1 MLFFSRIEEVK
12 MEDKC
17 FHRLPTGNEKVA
29 MGKAK
34 VFPNP
39 FYYEPSPLVRLAVTL
54 LQQSLP
60 ELKEGKMFGV
70 LIVEYGGKLGYL
82 QAYSGQLEGI
92 SDDSFVPLVFD
103 YLQPNGYFKIHEAEI
118 TALNHEIEVLKQ
130 SDDYEKA
137 IKKIADLKVEAQQV
151 VTEAQQKMAIAKR
164 LRDERRKEKAT
175 VSEDEQREMIRESQ
189 YMKAELHRTKKRYAA
204 LLEVAEAEAEEY
216 NRRIAELKSARKRK
230 SDHLQRWLFSQFIFQ
245 NARGERKDLL
255 SIFRNYYL
263 LHNPQSVLA
272 THFATMGDQITL
284 FPPSGTGECCE
295 PKLLQ
300 YAFTHG
306 MRPIEMAM
314 FWWGEAPK
322 TEIRQ
327 HGQFYPACNGKCKPL
342 LTWMLK
348 GMNVAANALE
358 TEAEQSIEI
367 IYEDRH
373 LAVIAKPSGMLT
385 VPGRSK
391 QQSVEAILRQRW
403 GYEETTPIIVHRLDM
418 ATSGLL
424 VVARN
429 RYAHKQLQAQFKE
442 RTIQKRYVALLSTDL
457 LNRVGLPKE
466 GTISLPLC
474 ADAVDRPRQIVDKNK
489 GKTAITHYKIVGKT
503 PLQDSHYSEAVKVE
517 LRPETG
523 RTHQLRVH
531 CAHSEGLACPILGD
545 TLYGKRADRLY
556 LHAEYLEFTHPTTG
570 KRLRFKKKLT
580 I

>member
-1 MLFFSRIEEVK
+1 MD
-12 MEDKC
+12 DKC
-17 FHRLPTGNEKVA
+17 FHRLPKGNEKVA

-39 FYYEPSPLVRLAVTL
+39 FYYEPSQLARCAVAL

-82 QAYSGQLEGI
+82 QAYSGQLEGV
-92 SDDSFVPLVFD
+92 STEGFVPLVFD

-137 IKKIADLKVEAQQV
+137 IKKIANLKVEAQQV
-151 VTEAQQKMAIAKR
+151 VAEAQQKMVIAKR
-164 LRDERRKEKAT
+164 LRDERRKEKAI

-216 NRRIAELKSARKRK
+216 NSRIAKLKNIRKRK

-263 LHNPQSVLA
+263 LHSPKSVLA
-272 THFATMGDQITL
+272 THYAAMGEHITL

-306 MRPIEMAM
+306 MRPVEMAM
-314 FWWGEAPK
+314 FWWGEPPK

-358 TEAEQSIEI
+358 VEAKQSIDI
-367 IYEDRH
+367 VYEDRD
-373 LAVIAKPSGMLT
+373 LAVIVKPSGMLT
-385 VPGRSK
+385 VSGRSK
-391 QQSVEAILRQRW
+391 KQSVETILRQRW
-403 GYEETTPIIVHRLDM
+403 NDNDTPIIVHRLDM

-466 GTISLPLC
+466 GTISLPMC
-474 ADAVDRPRQIVDKNK
+474 ADVLDRPRQMVDKNK
-489 GKTAITHYKIVGKT
+489 GKTAITHYKLIGKI
-503 PLQDSHYSEAVKVE
+503 PIQDSYYSEAVKVE

-545 TLYGKRADRLY
+545 TLYGKCADRLY
-556 LHAEYLEFTHPTTG
+556 LHAEYLAFTHPTTG
-570 KRLRFKKKLT
+570 KPLIFESKLT
-580 I
+580 T

>member
-1 MLFFSRIEEVK
+1 MD
-12 MEDKC
+12 DKC
-17 FHRLPTGNEKVA
+17 FHRLPKGNEKVA

-39 FYYEPSPLVRLAVTL
+39 FYYEPSQLAHCAVTL

-70 LIVEYGGKLGYL
+70 LIVEYEGKLGYL
-82 QAYSGQLEGI
+82 QAYSGQLEGV
-92 SDDSFVPLVFD
+92 STEGFVPLVFD
-103 YLQPNGYFKIHEAEI
+103 YLQPNGYFKTHEAEI
-118 TALNHEIEVLKQ
+118 TAMNHEITALKQ
-130 SDDYEKA
+130 LGDYEKA
-137 IKKIADLKVEAQQV
+137 MEKLTKLKVEAQQV
-151 VTEAQQKMAIAKR
+151 VAEAQQKMVIAKR
-164 LRDERRKEKAT
+164 LRDERRKEKAI

-216 NRRIAELKSARKRK
+216 NSRIAKLKNIRKRK
-230 SDHLQRWLFSQFIFQ
+230 SDQLQRWLFSQFTFL
-245 NARGERKDLL
+245 NAQGEHSDLL

-263 LHNPQSVLA
+263 LHSPKSVLA
-272 THFATMGDQITL
+272 THYAAMGEQITL

-306 MRPIEMAM
+306 MRPVEMAM
-314 FWWGEAPK
+314 FWWGESPK

-348 GMNVAANALE
+348 GMNVVANALE

-373 LAVIAKPSGMLT
+373 LAVIVKPSGMLT

-391 QQSVEAILRQRW
+391 RQSVETILRQRW
-403 GYEETTPIIVHRLDM
+403 NDNDTPIIVHRLDM

-429 RYAHKQLQAQFKE
+429 RYAHKQLQAQFKAK
-442 RTIQKRYVALLSTDL
+442 TVKKRYIALLDATL
-457 LNRVGLPKE
+457 LNRVGLHKE

-474 ADAVDRPRQIVDKNK
+474 ADVLDRPRQIVDKNK

-517 LRPETG
+517 LCPITG

-556 LHAEYLEFTHPTTG
+556 LHAEYLAFTHPTTG
-570 KRLRFKKKLT
+570 KPLSFESKLT
-580 I
+580 T

>member
-1 MLFFSRIEEVK
+1 

-39 FYYEPSPLVRLAVTL
+39 FYYEPSPLARCAVTL

-60 ELKEGKMFGV
+60 MLKEGKMFGV

-92 SDDSFVPLVFD
+92 SDDGFVPLVFD
-103 YLQPNGYFKIHEAEI
+103 YLQPNGYFKTQEAEI
-118 TALNHEIEVLKQ
+118 TALNSEIEVLKQ

-137 IKKIADLKVEAQQV
+137 IKKIAELKVEAQQV
-151 VTEAQQKMAIAKR
+151 VAEAQHKMVIAKR
-164 LRDERRKEKAT
+164 LRDERRKEKAI
-175 VSEDEQREMIRESQ
+175 VSDNEQREMIRESQ

-204 LLEVAEAEAEEY
+204 LLEVAEAEVEAY
-216 NRRIAELKSARKRK
+216 NSRIAKLKNIRKLKS
-230 SDHLQRWLFSQFIFQ
+230 DQLQRWLFSQFTFLNTQ
-245 NARGERKDLL
+245 GERSDLL

-263 LHNPQSVLA
+263 LHSPKSVLA
-272 THFATMGDQITL
+272 THYAAMGEQITL

-306 MRPIEMAM
+306 MRPVEMAM
-314 FWWGEAPK
+314 FWWGKAPK

-327 HGQFYPACNGKCKPL
+327 HKQFYPACNGKCKPL

-358 TEAEQSIEI
+358 AESKQSIDI
-367 IYEDRH
+367 VYEDRD
-373 LAVIAKPSGMLT
+373 LAVIVKPSGMLT

-391 QQSVEAILRQRW
+391 KQSVETILRQRW
-403 GYEETTPIIVHRLDM
+403 NDNDTPIIVHRLDM

-474 ADAVDRPRQIVDKNK
+474 TDAVDRPRQIVDKNK

-503 PLQDSHYSEAVKVE
+503 PLHDSYYSEAVKVE
-517 LRPETG
+517 LRPVTG

-531 CAHSEGLACPILGD
+531 CAHSEGLACSILGD

-556 LHAEYLEFTHPTTG
+556 LHAEYLAFTHPTTG
-570 KRLRFKKKLT
+570 KPLSFESKLT
-580 I
+580 T

>member
-1 MLFFSRIEEVK
+1 MD
-12 MEDKC
+12 DKC
-17 FHRLPTGNEKVA
+17 FHRLPKGNEKEA

-39 FYYEPSPLVRLAVTL
+39 FYYEPSSLARYAVTL

-82 QAYSGQLEGI
+82 QAYSGQLEGV
-92 SDDSFVPLVFD
+92 STEGFVPLVFD
-103 YLQPNGYFKIHEAEI
+103 YLQPNGYFKTQEAEI
-118 TALNHEIEVLKQ
+118 TALNSEIEVLKQ
-130 SDDYEKA
+130 SDDYGKA
-137 IKKIADLKVEAQQV
+137 MEKIANLKVEAQQV
-151 VTEAQQKMAIAKR
+151 VAEAQQKMVIAKR

-204 LLEVAEAEAEEY
+204 LLEVAEAEVEAY
-216 NRRIAELKSARKRK
+216 NSRIAKLKNIRKLKS
-230 SDHLQRWLFSQFIFQ
+230 DQLQRWLFSQFTFL
-245 NARGERKDLL
+245 NAQGERSDLL
-255 SIFRNYYL
+255 SIFRNYYIL
-263 LHNPQSVLA
+263 NRPQSVFA
-272 THFATMGDQITL
+272 THFATVGEQITL

-300 YAFTHG
+300 YAFVHG
-306 MRPIEMAM
+306 MRPVEMAM
-314 FWWGEAPK
+314 FWWGEPPK

-367 IYEDRH
+367 IYEDH
-373 LAVIAKPSGMLT
+373 DLAVILKPSGMLT

-391 QQSVEAILRQRW
+391 RQSVETILRQRW
-403 GYEETTPIIVHRLDM
+403 NENDIPIIMHRLDM

-442 RTIQKRYVALLSTDL
+442 QTIQKRYVALLSTDL

-474 ADAVDRPRQIVDKNK
+474 ADVLDRPRQMVDRNK
-489 GKTAITHYKIVGKT
+489 GKTAITHYKIIGKI
-503 PLQDSHYSEAVKVE
+503 PLHDSYYSEAIKVE
-517 LRPETG
+517 LRPVTG

-570 KRLRFKKKLT
+570 KPLSFKSKLT
-580 I
+580 T

>member
-1 MLFFSRIEEVK
+1 MD
-12 MEDKC
+12 DKC

-39 FYYEPSPLVRLAVTL
+39 FYYEPSPLARLAVAL

-82 QAYSGQLEGI
+82 QAYSGQLECI

-103 YLQPNGYFKIHEAEI
+103 YLQPNGYFKIQEAEI

-137 IKKIADLKVEAQQV
+137 IKKIANLKVEAQQV
-151 VTEAQQKMAIAKR
+151 VAEAQQKMVIAKR
-164 LRDERRKEKAT
+164 LRDERRKEKAI

-204 LLEVAEAEAEEY
+204 LLEVAEAEAEAY
-216 NRRIAELKSARKRK
+216 NRKIAELKSTRKRK
-230 SDHLQRWLFSQFIFQ
+230 SDQLQRWLFSQFIFQ

-263 LHNPQSVLA
+263 LHSPKSVLA
-272 THFATMGDQITL
+272 THFAAMGEQITL

-300 YAFTHG
+300 YAFTHA

-314 FWWGEAPK
+314 FWWGEPPK

-327 HGQFYPACNGKCKPL
+327 HGQFNPACNGKCKPL

-358 TEAEQSIEI
+358 VEAKQSIDI
-367 IYEDRH
+367 VYEDRD
-373 LAVIAKPSGMLT
+373 LAVIVKPSGMLT

-391 QQSVEAILRQRW
+391 KQSVETILRQRW
-403 GYEETTPIIVHRLDM
+403 NDNDTPIIVHRLDM

-429 RYAHKQLQAQFKE
+429 KEAHKHLQAQFKAKMV
-442 RTIQKRYVALLSTDL
+442 RKRYIALLDATV
-457 LNRVGLPKE
+457 LNRVGLPSE

-474 ADAVDRPRQIVDKNK
+474 ADELDRPRQMVDRNK

-503 PLQDSHYSEAVKVE
+503 PLHDSYYSEAVKVE

-556 LHAEYLEFTHPTTG
+556 LHAEYLAFTHPTTG
-570 KRLRFKKKLT
+570 KPLSFESKLT
-580 I
+580 T

>member
-1 MLFFSRIEEVK
+1 MD
-12 MEDKC
+12 DKC
-17 FHRLPTGNEKVA
+17 FHRLPKGNEKVA

-39 FYYEPSPLVRLAVTL
+39 FYYEPSPLARLAVTL

-70 LIVEYGGKLGYL
+70 LIVEYEGKLGYL
-82 QAYSGQLEGI
+82 QAYSGQLEGV
-92 SDDSFVPLVFD
+92 STEGFVPLVFD
-103 YLQPNGYFKIHEAEI
+103 YLQPNGYFKTHEAEI
-118 TALNHEIEVLKQ
+118 TAMNHEITALKQ
-130 SDDYEKA
+130 LGDYEKA
-137 IKKIADLKVEAQQV
+137 MEKLTKLKAEAQQV
-151 VTEAQQKMAIAKR
+151 VAEAQQAMVVAKH
-164 LRDERRKEKAT
+164 LRNERRKEKAI
-175 VSEDEQREMIRESQ
+175 VSDNEQREMIRESQ

-204 LLEVAEAEAEEY
+204 LLQAAEAEAEEY

-272 THFATMGDQITL
+272 THFATMGEQITL

-306 MRPIEMAM
+306 MRPVEMAM
-314 FWWGEAPK
+314 FWWGEPPK

-348 GMNVAANALE
+348 GMNVAANVL
-358 TEAEQSIEI
+358 EAESKQCIDI
-367 IYEDRH
+367 VYEDRD
-373 LAVIAKPSGMLT
+373 LAVIVKPSGMLT

-391 QQSVEAILRQRW
+391 RLSVETILRQRW
-403 GYEETTPIIVHRLDM
+403 NENDTPIIVHRLDM

-466 GTISLPLC
+466 GTISLPMC
-474 ADAVDRPRQIVDKNK
+474 ADVLDRPRQIVDKNK

-517 LRPETG
+517 LCPITG

>member
-1 MLFFSRIEEVK
+1 MD
-12 MEDKC
+12 DKC
-17 FHRLPTGNEKVA
+17 FHRLPKGNEKVA

-39 FYYEPSPLVRLAVTL
+39 FYYEPSPLARLAVAL

-82 QAYSGQLEGI
+82 QAYSGQLECI

-103 YLQPNGYFKIHEAEI
+103 YLQPNGYFKTHEAEI

-151 VTEAQQKMAIAKR
+151 VAEAQQKMVIAKR
-164 LRDERRKEKAT
+164 LRDERRKEKAI
-175 VSEDEQREMIRESQ
+175 VPEDEQREMIRESQ

-204 LLEVAEAEAEEY
+204 LLEAAEAEVEAY
-216 NRRIAELKSARKRK
+216 NRKIAELKSTRKRK
-230 SDHLQRWLFSQFIFQ
+230 SDHLQRWLFSQFTFL
-245 NARGERKDLL
+245 NAHGERSDLL

-263 LHNPQSVLA
+263 LHSPKSVLA
-272 THFATMGDQITL
+272 THYAAMGEQITL

-300 YAFTHG
+300 YAFVHG
-306 MRPIEMAM
+306 MRPVEMAM
-314 FWWGEAPK
+314 FWWGEPPK

-358 TEAEQSIEI
+358 AESKQSIDI
-367 IYEDRH
+367 VYEDRD
-373 LAVIAKPSGMLT
+373 LAVIVKPSGMLT

-391 QQSVEAILRQRW
+391 KQSVETILRQRW
-403 GYEETTPIIVHRLDM
+403 NDNDTPIIVHRLDM

-474 ADAVDRPRQIVDKNK
+474 TDEVDRPRQLVDKNK

-503 PLQDSHYSEAVKVE
+503 PLHDSYYSEAVKVE
-517 LRPETG
+517 LRPVTG

-531 CAHSEGLACPILGD
+531 CAHSEGLACSILGD

-556 LHAEYLEFTHPTTG
+556 LHAEYLAFTHPTTG
-570 KRLRFKKKLT
+570 KPLSFESKLT
-580 I
+580 T

>member
-1 MLFFSRIEEVK
+1 MD
-12 MEDKC
+12 DKC

-39 FYYEPSPLVRLAVTL
+39 FYYEPSPLARLAVAL

-82 QAYSGQLEGI
+82 QAYSGQLEGV
-92 SDDSFVPLVFD
+92 STEGFVPLVFD
-103 YLQPNGYFKIHEAEI
+103 YLQPNGYFKTHEAEI
-118 TALNHEIEVLKQ
+118 TAMNHEITALKQ
-130 SDDYEKA
+130 LGDYEKA
-137 IKKIADLKVEAQQV
+137 MEKLTKLKAEAQQV
-151 VTEAQQKMAIAKR
+151 VAEAQQKMVIAKR
-164 LRDERRKEKAT
+164 LRDERRKEKAI

-204 LLEVAEAEAEEY
+204 LLEAAEAEVEAY
-216 NRRIAELKSARKRK
+216 NRKIAELKSTRKRK
-230 SDHLQRWLFSQFIFQ
+230 SDQLQRWLFSQFIFQ

-263 LHNPQSVLA
+263 LHSPQSVLA
-272 THFATMGDQITL
+272 THFATMGEQITL

-306 MRPIEMAM
+306 MRPVEMAM
-314 FWWGEAPK
+314 FWWGEPPK

-327 HGQFYPACNGKCKPL
+327 HGQFNPACNGKCKPL

-358 TEAEQSIEI
+358 VEAKQSIDI
-367 IYEDRH
+367 VYEDRD
-373 LAVIAKPSGMLT
+373 LAVIVKPSGMLT

-391 QQSVEAILRQRW
+391 KQSVETILRQRW
-403 GYEETTPIIVHRLDM
+403 NDNDTPIIVHRLDM

-429 RYAHKQLQAQFKE
+429 KEAHKHLQAQFKAKMV
-442 RTIQKRYVALLSTDL
+442 RKRYIALLDATV
-457 LNRVGLPKE
+457 LNRVGLPSE

-474 ADAVDRPRQIVDKNK
+474 ADELDRPRQMVDRNK

-503 PLQDSHYSEAVKVE
+503 PLHDSYYSEAVKVE

-556 LHAEYLEFTHPTTG
+556 LHAEYLAFTHPTTG
-570 KRLRFKKKLT
+570 KPLSFESKLT
-580 I
+580 T

>member
-1 MLFFSRIEEVK
+1 MD
-12 MEDKC
+12 DKC
-17 FHRLPTGNEKVA
+17 FHRLPTGNEKEA

-34 VFPNP
+34 VFPNA
-39 FYYEPSPLVRLAVTL
+39 FYYEPSPLARCAVTL

-60 ELKEGKMFGV
+60 MLKEGKMFGV

-151 VTEAQQKMAIAKR
+151 VAEAQQKMVIAKR
-164 LRDERRKEKAT
+164 LRDERRKEKAI

-204 LLEVAEAEAEEY
+204 LLEVAEAEAEAY
-216 NRRIAELKSARKRK
+216 NRKIAELKSTRKRK
-230 SDHLQRWLFSQFIFQ
+230 SDQLQRWLFSQFIFQ

-263 LHNPQSVLA
+263 LHSPKSVLA
-272 THFATMGDQITL
+272 THFAAMGEQITL

-300 YAFTHG
+300 YAFTHA

-314 FWWGEAPK
+314 FWWGEPPK

-327 HGQFYPACNGKCKPL
+327 HGQFNPACNGKCKPL

-358 TEAEQSIEI
+358 VEAKQSIDI
-367 IYEDRH
+367 VYEDRD
-373 LAVIAKPSGMLT
+373 LAVIVKPSGMLT

-391 QQSVEAILRQRW
+391 KQSVETILRQRW
-403 GYEETTPIIVHRLDM
+403 NDNDTPIIVHRLDM

-429 RYAHKQLQAQFKE
+429 KEAHKHLQAQFKAKMV
-442 RTIQKRYVALLSTDL
+442 RKRYIALLDATV
-457 LNRVGLPKE
+457 LNRVGLPSE

-474 ADAVDRPRQIVDKNK
+474 ADELDRPRQMVDRNK

-503 PLQDSHYSEAVKVE
+503 PLHDSYYSEAVKVE

-556 LHAEYLEFTHPTTG
+556 LHAEYLAFTHPTTG
-570 KRLRFKKKLT
+570 KPLSFESKLT
-580 I
+580 T

>member
-1 MLFFSRIEEVK
+1 MD
-12 MEDKC
+12 DKC
-17 FHRLPTGNEKVA
+17 FHRLPKGNEKVA

-39 FYYEPSPLVRLAVTL
+39 FYYEPSPLARCAVTL

-60 ELKEGKMFGV
+60 MLKEGKMFGV

-82 QAYSGQLEGI
+82 QAYSGQLECI

-137 IKKIADLKVEAQQV
+137 MEKLTKLKAEAQQV
-151 VTEAQQKMAIAKR
+151 VADAQQAMVVAKH
-164 LRDERRKEKAT
+164 LRDERRKEKAI
-175 VSEDEQREMIRESQ
+175 VSDNEQREMIRESQ

-204 LLEVAEAEAEEY
+204 LLEVAETEAEAY
-216 NRRIAELKSARKRK
+216 NRKIAELKSTRKRK

-263 LHNPQSVLA
+263 LHSPKSVLA
-272 THFATMGDQITL
+272 THYATMGEHITL

-306 MRPIEMAM
+306 MRPVEMAM
-314 FWWGEAPK
+314 FWWGESPK

-373 LAVIAKPSGMLT
+373 LAVIVKPSGMLT

-391 QQSVEAILRQRW
+391 RQSVETILRQRW
-403 GYEETTPIIVHRLDM
+403 NENDTPIIVHRLDM

-466 GTISLPLC
+466 GTISLPMC
-474 ADAVDRPRQIVDKNK
+474 ANVLDRPRQMVDKNK
-489 GKTAITHYKIVGKT
+489 GKTAITHYKIIGKI
-503 PLQDSHYSEAVKVE
+503 PLHDSYYSEAVKVE

-556 LHAEYLEFTHPTTG
+556 LHAEYLAFTHPTTG
-570 KRLRFKKKLT
+570 KPLSFESKLT
-580 I
+580 T

>member
-1 MLFFSRIEEVK
+1 MD
-12 MEDKC
+12 DKC
-17 FHRLPTGNEKVA
+17 FHRLPKGNEKEA

-39 FYYEPSPLVRLAVTL
+39 FYYEPSSLARYAVTL

-82 QAYSGQLEGI
+82 QAYSGQLEGV
-92 SDDSFVPLVFD
+92 STEGFVPLVFD
-103 YLQPNGYFKIHEAEI
+103 YLQPNGYFKTHEAEI
-118 TALNHEIEVLKQ
+118 TAMNHEIATLKQ
-130 SDDYEKA
+130 SDDYGKA
-137 IKKIADLKVEAQQV
+137 MEKIANLKVEAQQV
-151 VTEAQQKMAIAKR
+151 VAEAQQKMVIAKR

-204 LLEVAEAEAEEY
+204 LLEVAEAEVEAY
-216 NRRIAELKSARKRK
+216 NSRIAKLKNIRKLKS
-230 SDHLQRWLFSQFIFQ
+230 DQLQRWLFSQFTFL
-245 NARGERKDLL
+245 NAQGERSDLL
-255 SIFRNYYL
+255 SIFRNYYIL
-263 LHNPQSVLA
+263 NRPQSVFA
-272 THFATMGDQITL
+272 THFATVGEQITL

-300 YAFTHG
+300 YAFVHG
-306 MRPIEMAM
+306 MRPVEMAM
-314 FWWGEAPK
+314 FWWGEPPK

-367 IYEDRH
+367 IYEDH
-373 LAVIAKPSGMLT
+373 DLAVILKPSGMLT

-391 QQSVEAILRQRW
+391 RQSVETILRQRW
-403 GYEETTPIIVHRLDM
+403 NENDIPIIMHRLDM

-442 RTIQKRYVALLSTDL
+442 QTIQKRYVALLSTDL

-474 ADAVDRPRQIVDKNK
+474 ADVLDRPRQMVDRNK
-489 GKTAITHYKIVGKT
+489 GKTAITHYKIIGKI
-503 PLQDSHYSEAVKVE
+503 PLHDSYYSEAIKVE
-517 LRPETG
+517 LRPVTG

-570 KRLRFKKKLT
+570 KPLSFESKLT
-580 I
+580 T

>member
-1 MLFFSRIEEVK
+1 MD
-12 MEDKC
+12 DKC

-39 FYYEPSPLVRLAVTL
+39 FYYEPSQLARCAVTL

-70 LIVEYGGKLGYL
+70 LIVEYEGKLGYL
-82 QAYSGQLEGI
+82 QAYSGQLEGV
-92 SDDSFVPLVFD
+92 STEGFVPLVFD
-103 YLQPNGYFKIHEAEI
+103 YLQPNGYFKTHEAEI
-118 TALNHEIEVLKQ
+118 TAMNHEITALKQ
-130 SDDYEKA
+130 LGDYEKA
-137 IKKIADLKVEAQQV
+137 MEKLTKLKAEAQQV
-151 VTEAQQKMAIAKR
+151 VAEAQQAMVVAKH
-164 LRDERRKEKAT
+164 LRDERRKEKAI
-175 VSEDEQREMIRESQ
+175 VSDNEQREMIRESQ

-204 LLEVAEAEAEEY
+204 LLQAAEAEAEEY

-272 THFATMGDQITL
+272 THFATMGEQITL

-358 TEAEQSIEI
+358 TEAEQSVEI
-367 IYEDRH
+367 IYEDH
-373 LAVIAKPSGMLT
+373 DLAVILKPSGMLT

-391 QQSVEAILRQRW
+391 RQSV
-403 GYEETTPIIVHRLDM
+403 
-418 ATSGLL
+418 
-424 VVARN
+424 
-429 RYAHKQLQAQFKE
+429 
-442 RTIQKRYVALLSTDL
+442 
-457 LNRVGLPKE
+457 E

-474 ADAVDRPRQIVDKNK
+474 ADVLDRPRQMVDRNK
-489 GKTAITHYKIVGKT
+489 GKTAITHYKIIGKI
-503 PLQDSHYSEAVKVE
+503 PLHDSYYSEAVKVE

>member
-1 MLFFSRIEEVK
+1 MLFFGRIEEVK

-17 FHRLPTGNEKVA
+17 FHRLPTSNEKEA

-39 FYYEPSPLVRLAVTL
+39 FYYEPSPLVRCAVTL

-60 ELKEGKMFGV
+60 MLKEGKMFGV

-103 YLQPNGYFKIHEAEI
+103 YLQPNGYFKIQEAEI

-137 IKKIADLKVEAQQV
+137 IKKIANLKVEAQQV
-151 VTEAQQKMAIAKR
+151 VAEAQQKMVIAKR
-164 LRDERRKEKAT
+164 LRDERRKEKAI

-204 LLEVAEAEAEEY
+204 LLQAAEAEVEAY
-216 NRRIAELKSARKRK
+216 NRKIAELKSTRKRK
-230 SDHLQRWLFSQFIFQ
+230 SDQLQRWLFSQFTFL
-245 NARGERKDLL
+245 NAQGERSDLL

-263 LHNPQSVLA
+263 LHSPKSVLA
-272 THFATMGDQITL
+272 THYAAMGEQITL

-300 YAFTHG
+300 YAFVHG
-306 MRPIEMAM
+306 MRPVEMAM
-314 FWWGEAPK
+314 FWWGEPPK

-358 TEAEQSIEI
+358 VEAKQSIDI
-367 IYEDRH
+367 VYEDRD
-373 LAVIAKPSGMLT
+373 LAVIVKPSGMLT

-391 QQSVEAILRQRW
+391 KQSVETILRQRW
-403 GYEETTPIIVHRLDM
+403 NDNDTPIIVHRLDM

-429 RYAHKQLQAQFKE
+429 KEAHKHLQAQFKAKMV
-442 RTIQKRYVALLSTDL
+442 RKRYIALLDATL
-457 LNRVGLPKE
+457 LNRVGLPSE

-489 GKTAITHYKIVGKT
+489 GKTAITH
-503 PLQDSHYSEAVKVE
+503 
-517 LRPETG
+517 
-523 RTHQLRVH
+523 
-531 CAHSEGLACPILGD
+531 
-545 TLYGKRADRLY
+545 
-556 LHAEYLEFTHPTTG
+556 
-570 KRLRFKKKLT
+570 
-580 I
+580 

>member
-1 MLFFSRIEEVK
+1 MD
-12 MEDKC
+12 DKC

-39 FYYEPSPLVRLAVTL
+39 FYYEPSPLARHAVAL

-70 LIVEYGGKLGYL
+70 LIVEYEGKLGYL
-82 QAYSGQLEGI
+82 QAYSGQLECI
-92 SDDSFVPLVFD
+92 SDDGFVPLVFD
-103 YLQPNGYFKIHEAEI
+103 YLQPNGYFKTQEAEI

-151 VTEAQQKMAIAKR
+151 VAEAQQKMVIAKR
-164 LRDERRKEKAT
+164 LRDERRKEKAI

-189 YMKAELHRTKKRYAA
+189 YMKAELHRIKKRYAA
-204 LLEVAEAEAEEY
+204 LLEAAEAEVEAY
-216 NRRIAELKSARKRK
+216 NRKIAELKSTRKRK
-230 SDHLQRWLFSQFIFQ
+230 SDQLQRWLFSQFIFQ

-263 LHNPQSVLA
+263 LHSPQSVLA
-272 THFATMGDQITL
+272 THFATMGEQITL

-314 FWWGEAPK
+314 FWWGKAPK

-327 HGQFYPACNGKCKPL
+327 HKQFYSACNAKCKPL

-358 TEAEQSIEI
+358 VEAKQSIDI
-367 IYEDRH
+367 VYEDRD
-373 LAVIAKPSGMLT
+373 LAVIVKPSGMLT

-391 QQSVEAILRQRW
+391 RQSVETILRQRW
-403 GYEETTPIIVHRLDM
+403 NENDTPIIVHRLDM

-474 ADAVDRPRQIVDKNK
+474 ADVLDRPRQMVDKNK
-489 GKTAITHYKIVGKT
+489 GKTAITHYKIIGKI
-503 PLQDSHYSEAVKVE
+503 PLHDSYYSEAVKVE

-556 LHAEYLEFTHPTTG
+556 LHAEYLAFTHPTTG
-570 KRLRFKKKLT
+570 KPLSFESKLT

>member
-1 MLFFSRIEEVK
+1 MD
-12 MEDKC
+12 DKC

-29 MGKAK
+29 IGKAK

-39 FYYEPSPLVRLAVTL
+39 FYYEPSPLARCAVTL

-60 ELKEGKMFGV
+60 MLKEGKMFGV

-82 QAYSGQLEGI
+82 QAYSGQLECI
-92 SDDSFVPLVFD
+92 SDDGFVPLVFD
-103 YLQPNGYFKIHEAEI
+103 YLQPNGYFKTHEAEI

-137 IKKIADLKVEAQQV
+137 IKKIADLKAEAQQV
-151 VTEAQQKMAIAKR
+151 VAEAQQKMVVAKR
-164 LRDERRKEKAT
+164 LRDKRRKEKAI
-175 VSEDEQREMIRESQ
+175 VSDNEQREMIHESQ

-204 LLEVAEAEAEEY
+204 LLEAAEAEVEAY
-216 NRRIAELKSARKRK
+216 NRKIAELKSTRKRK
-230 SDHLQRWLFSQFIFQ
+230 SDQLQRWLFSQFIFQ

-263 LHNPQSVLA
+263 LHSPQSVLA
-272 THFATMGDQITL
+272 THFATMGEQITL

-306 MRPIEMAM
+306 MRPVEMAI
-314 FWWGEAPK
+314 FWWGEPPK

-358 TEAEQSIEI
+358 VEAKQSIGI
-367 IYEDRH
+367 VYEDRD
-373 LAVIAKPSGMLT
+373 LAVIVKPSGMLT

-391 QQSVEAILRQRW
+391 QQSVETIFRQRW
-403 GYEETTPIIVHRLDM
+403 NDNDTPIIVHRLDM

-429 RYAHKQLQAQFKE
+429 KEAHKHLQAQFKAKMV
-442 RTIQKRYVALLSTDL
+442 RKRYVALLDATL
-457 LNRVGLPKE
+457 LNRVGLPSE

-474 ADAVDRPRQIVDKNK
+474 ADELDRPRQMVDRNK

-503 PLQDSHYSEAVKVE
+503 PLHDSYYSEAVKVE

-556 LHAEYLEFTHPTTG
+556 LHAEYLAFTHPTTG
-570 KRLRFKKKLT
+570 KPLSFESKLT
-580 I
+580 T

>member
-1 MLFFSRIEEVK
+1 MD
-12 MEDKC
+12 DKC

-39 FYYEPSPLVRLAVTL
+39 FYYEPSPLARLAVTL

-60 ELKEGKMFGV
+60 MLKEGKMFGV

-82 QAYSGQLEGI
+82 QAYSGQLEGV
-92 SDDSFVPLVFD
+92 STDGFVPLVFD
-103 YLQPNGYFKIHEAEI
+103 YLQPNGYFKTHEAEI
-118 TALNHEIEVLKQ
+118 TAMNHEIVALKQ
-130 SDDYEKA
+130 SDYYGKA
-137 IKKIADLKVEAQQV
+137 IERLTKLKAEAQQV
-151 VTEAQQKMAIAKR
+151 VAEAQQAMVVAKH
-164 LRDERRKEKAT
+164 LRDERRREKAI
-175 VSEDEQREMIRESQ
+175 VSDNEQREMIRESQ

-204 LLEVAEAEAEEY
+204 LLEAAEAEVEAY
-216 NRRIAELKSARKRK
+216 NRKIAELKSTRKRK
-230 SDHLQRWLFSQFIFQ
+230 SDHLQRWLFSQFTFL
-245 NARGERKDLL
+245 NAQGERSDLL

-263 LHNPQSVLA
+263 LHSPKSVLA
-272 THFATMGDQITL
+272 THYATVGEQITL

-306 MRPIEMAM
+306 MRPVEMAM
-314 FWWGEAPK
+314 FWWGEPPK

-348 GMNVAANALE
+348 
-358 TEAEQSIEI
+358 SIDI
-367 IYEDRH
+367 VYEDRD
-373 LAVIAKPSGMLT
+373 LAVIVKPSGMLT

-391 QQSVEAILRQRW
+391 QQSVETILRQRW
-403 GYEETTPIIVHRLDM
+403 NDNDTPIIVHRLDM

-429 RYAHKQLQAQFKE
+429 KEAHKHLQAQFKAKMV
-442 RTIQKRYVALLSTDL
+442 RKRYIALLDATL
-457 LNRVGLPKE
+457 LNRVGLPSE

-474 ADAVDRPRQIVDKNK
+474 ADELDRPRQMVDRNK
-489 GKTAITHYKIVGKT
+489 GKTAITHYKIIGKT

-517 LRPETG
+517 LCPITG

-556 LHAEYLEFTHPTTG
+556 LHAEYLAFTHPTTG
-570 KRLRFKKKLT
+570 KPLSFESKLT
-580 I
+580 T

>member
-1 MLFFSRIEEVK
+1 MD
-12 MEDKC
+12 DKC
-17 FHRLPTGNEKVA
+17 FHRLPKGNEKEA

-39 FYYEPSPLVRLAVTL
+39 FYYEPSSLARYAVTL

-82 QAYSGQLEGI
+82 QAYSGQLEGV
-92 SDDSFVPLVFD
+92 STEGFVPLVFD
-103 YLQPNGYFKIHEAEI
+103 YLQPNGYFKTHEAEI
-118 TALNHEIEVLKQ
+118 TAMNHEIATLKQ
-130 SDDYEKA
+130 SDDYGKA
-137 IKKIADLKVEAQQV
+137 MEKIANLKVEAQQV
-151 VTEAQQKMAIAKR
+151 VAEAQQKIVIAKR

-204 LLEVAEAEAEEY
+204 LLEVAEAEVEAY
-216 NRRIAELKSARKRK
+216 NSRIAKLKNIRKLKS
-230 SDHLQRWLFSQFIFQ
+230 DQLQRWLFSQFTFL
-245 NARGERKDLL
+245 NAQGERSDLL
-255 SIFRNYYL
+255 SIFRNYYIL
-263 LHNPQSVLA
+263 NRPQSVFA
-272 THFATMGDQITL
+272 THFATVGEQITL

-300 YAFTHG
+300 YAFVHG
-306 MRPIEMAM
+306 MRPVEMAM
-314 FWWGEAPK
+314 FWWGEPPK

-367 IYEDRH
+367 IYEDH
-373 LAVIAKPSGMLT
+373 DLAVILKPSGMLT

-391 QQSVEAILRQRW
+391 RQSVETILRQRW
-403 GYEETTPIIVHRLDM
+403 NENDIPIIMHRLDM

-442 RTIQKRYVALLSTDL
+442 QTIQKRYVALLSTDL

-474 ADAVDRPRQIVDKNK
+474 ADVLDRPRQMVDRNK
-489 GKTAITHYKIVGKT
+489 GKTAITHYKIIGKI
-503 PLQDSHYSEAVKVE
+503 PLHDSYYSEAIKVE
-517 LRPETG
+517 LRPVTG

-570 KRLRFKKKLT
+570 KPLSFKSKLT
-580 I
+580 T

>member
-1 MLFFSRIEEVK
+1 MD
-12 MEDKC
+12 DKC

-39 FYYEPSPLVRLAVTL
+39 FYYEPSPLARLAVAL

-82 QAYSGQLEGI
+82 QAYSGQLECI

-103 YLQPNGYFKIHEAEI
+103 YLQPNGYFKTHEAEI

-151 VTEAQQKMAIAKR
+151 VAEAQHKMVIAKR
-164 LRDERRKEKAT
+164 LRDERRKEKAI

-189 YMKAELHRTKKRYAA
+189 YMKAELHRIKKRYAA

-216 NRRIAELKSARKRK
+216 NSRIAKLKNIRKLKS
-230 SDHLQRWLFSQFIFQ
+230 DQLQRWLFSQFTFL
-245 NARGERKDLL
+245 NAQGERSDLL

-263 LHNPQSVLA
+263 LHSPKSVLA
-272 THFATMGDQITL
+272 THYAAMGEQITL

-300 YAFTHG
+300 YAFTHA

-314 FWWGEAPK
+314 FWWGEPPK

-358 TEAEQSIEI
+358 VEAKQSIDI
-367 IYEDRH
+367 VYEDRD
-373 LAVIAKPSGMLT
+373 LAVIVKPSGMLT

-391 QQSVEAILRQRW
+391 KQSVETILRQRW
-403 GYEETTPIIVHRLDM
+403 NDNDTPIIVHRLDM

-474 ADAVDRPRQIVDKNK
+474 TDAVDRPRQIVDKNK

-503 PLQDSHYSEAVKVE
+503 PLHDSYYSEAIKVE

-531 CAHSEGLACPILGD
+531 CAHSEGLACSILGD

-556 LHAEYLEFTHPTTG
+556 LHAEYLAFTHPTTG
-570 KRLRFKKKLT
+570 KPLSFESKLT
-580 I
+580 T

>member
-1 MLFFSRIEEVK
+1 MD
-12 MEDKC
+12 DKC

-39 FYYEPSPLVRLAVTL
+39 FYYEPSPLARLAVTL

-70 LIVEYGGKLGYL
+70 LIVEYEGKIGYL
-82 QAYSGQLEGI
+82 QAYSGQLEGV
-92 SDDSFVPLVFD
+92 STDGFVPLVFD

-118 TALNHEIEVLKQ
+118 TAMNHEIVALKQ
-130 SDDYEKA
+130 SDDYGKAMEKLT
-137 IKKIADLKVEAQQV
+137 KLKAEAQQV
-151 VTEAQQKMAIAKR
+151 VAEAQQAMVVAKH
-164 LRDERRKEKAT
+164 LRDERRKEKAI
-175 VSEDEQREMIRESQ
+175 VSDNEQREMIRESQ

-204 LLEVAEAEAEEY
+204 LLQAAEAEAEEY

-263 LHNPQSVLA
+263 LHSPQSVLA
-272 THFATMGDQITL
+272 THFATMGEQITL

-314 FWWGEAPK
+314 FWWGKAPK

-327 HGQFYPACNGKCKPL
+327 HKQFYSACNGKCKPL

-367 IYEDRH
+367 IYEDH
-373 LAVIAKPSGMLT
+373 DLAVILKPSGMLT

-391 QQSVEAILRQRW
+391 RQSVETILRQRW
-403 GYEETTPIIVHRLDM
+403 NENDTPIIVHRLDM

-474 ADAVDRPRQIVDKNK
+474 ADVLDRPRQMVDKNK
-489 GKTAITHYKIVGKT
+489 GKTAITHYKIIGKI
-503 PLQDSHYSEAVKVE
+503 PLHDSYYSEAVKVE

-570 KRLRFKKKLT
+570 KCLRFKKKLT

>member
-1 MLFFSRIEEVK
+1 MD
-12 MEDKC
+12 DKC

-39 FYYEPSPLVRLAVTL
+39 FYYEPSPLARLAVAL

-103 YLQPNGYFKIHEAEI
+103 YLQPNGYFKIQEAEI

-137 IKKIADLKVEAQQV
+137 IKKIANLKVEAQQV
-151 VTEAQQKMAIAKR
+151 VAEAQQKMVIAKR
-164 LRDERRKEKAT
+164 LRDERRKEKAI

-204 LLEVAEAEAEEY
+204 LLQAAEAEVEAY
-216 NRRIAELKSARKRK
+216 NRKIAELKSTRKRK
-230 SDHLQRWLFSQFIFQ
+230 SDQLQRWLFSQFTFL
-245 NARGERKDLL
+245 NAQGERSDLL

-263 LHNPQSVLA
+263 LHSPKSVLA
-272 THFATMGDQITL
+272 THYAAMGEQITL

-300 YAFTHG
+300 YAFVHG
-306 MRPIEMAM
+306 MRPVEMAM
-314 FWWGEAPK
+314 FWWGEPPK

-358 TEAEQSIEI
+358 VEAKQSIDI
-367 IYEDRH
+367 VYEDRD
-373 LAVIAKPSGMLT
+373 LAVIVKPSGMLT

-391 QQSVEAILRQRW
+391 KQSVETILRQRW
-403 GYEETTPIIVHRLDM
+403 NDNDTPIIVHRLDM

-429 RYAHKQLQAQFKE
+429 KEAHKHLQAQFKAKMV
-442 RTIQKRYVALLSTDL
+442 RKRYIALLDATV
-457 LNRVGLPKE
+457 LNRVGLPSE

-474 ADAVDRPRQIVDKNK
+474 ADELDRPRQMVDRNK

-503 PLQDSHYSEAVKVE
+503 PLHDSYYSEAVKVE

>member
-1 MLFFSRIEEVK
+1 MD
-12 MEDKC
+12 DKC

-29 MGKAK
+29 KGKAK

-39 FYYEPSPLVRLAVTL
+39 FYYEPSPLARLAVTL

-82 QAYSGQLEGI
+82 QAYSGQLECI

-103 YLQPNGYFKIHEAEI
+103 YLQPNGYFKTQEAEI
-118 TALNHEIEVLKQ
+118 TALNSEIEVLKQ

-151 VTEAQQKMAIAKR
+151 VAEAQQAMAVAKH
-164 LRDERRKEKAT
+164 LRDKRRKEKAI

-204 LLEVAEAEAEEY
+204 LLEAAEAEAEAY
-216 NRRIAELKSARKRK
+216 NSIIAKLKNIRKRK

-263 LHNPQSVLA
+263 LHSPKSVLA
-272 THFATMGDQITL
+272 THFATVGEQITL

-306 MRPIEMAM
+306 MRPVEMAM
-314 FWWGEAPK
+314 FWWGEPPK

-358 TEAEQSIEI
+358 VEAKQSIDI
-367 IYEDRH
+367 VYEDRD
-373 LAVIAKPSGMLT
+373 LAVIVKPSGMLT
-385 VPGRSK
+385 VPGHSK

-403 GYEETTPIIVHRLDM
+403 GYEESTPVIVHRLDM

-442 RTIQKRYVALLSTDL
+442 RTIQKRYVALLDATL
-457 LNRVGLPKE
+457 LNRVGLPSE

-474 ADAVDRPRQIVDKNK
+474 ADVLDRPRQMVDRNK

-503 PLQDSHYSEAVKVE
+503 PLHDSYYSEAVKVE

-556 LHAEYLEFTHPTTG
+556 LHAEYLAFTHPTTG
-570 KRLRFKKKLT
+570 KPLSFESKLT
-580 I
+580 T

>member
-1 MLFFSRIEEVK
+1 MD
-12 MEDKC
+12 DKC

-39 FYYEPSPLVRLAVTL
+39 FYYEPSPLARLAVAL

-70 LIVEYGGKLGYL
+70 LIVEYEGKLGYL
-82 QAYSGQLEGI
+82 QAYSGQLECI
-92 SDDSFVPLVFD
+92 SDDGFVPLVFD
-103 YLQPNGYFKIHEAEI
+103 YLQPNGYFKTQEAEI

-151 VTEAQQKMAIAKR
+151 VAEAQQAMAVAKH
-164 LRDERRKEKAT
+164 LRDKRRKEKAI

-189 YMKAELHRTKKRYAA
+189 YMKAELHRIKKRYAA
-204 LLEVAEAEAEEY
+204 LLEAAEAEVEAY
-216 NRRIAELKSARKRK
+216 NRKIAELKSTRKRK
-230 SDHLQRWLFSQFIFQ
+230 SDQLQRWLFSQFIFQ

-263 LHNPQSVLA
+263 LHSPKSVLA
-272 THFATMGDQITL
+272 THYAAMGEQITL

-300 YAFTHG
+300 YAFVHG
-306 MRPIEMAM
+306 MRPVEMAM
-314 FWWGEAPK
+314 FWWGEPPK

-327 HGQFYPACNGKCKPL
+327 HGQFNPACNGKCKPL

-358 TEAEQSIEI
+358 VEAKQSIDI
-367 IYEDRH
+367 VYEDRD
-373 LAVIAKPSGMLT
+373 LAVIVKPSGMLT

-391 QQSVEAILRQRW
+391 KQSVETILRQRW
-403 GYEETTPIIVHRLDM
+403 NDNDTPIIVHRLDM

-429 RYAHKQLQAQFKE
+429 KEAHKHLQAQFKAKMV
-442 RTIQKRYVALLSTDL
+442 RKRYIALLDATV
-457 LNRVGLPKE
+457 LNRVGLPSE

-474 ADAVDRPRQIVDKNK
+474 ADELDRPRQMVDRNK

-503 PLQDSHYSEAVKVE
+503 PLHDSYYSEAVKVE

-556 LHAEYLEFTHPTTG
+556 LHAEYLAFTHPTTG
-570 KRLRFKKKLT
+570 KPLSFESKLT
-580 I
+580 T

>member
-1 MLFFSRIEEVK
+1 MD
-12 MEDKC
+12 DKC

-39 FYYEPSPLVRLAVTL
+39 FYYEPSPLARLAVTL

-60 ELKEGKMFGV
+60 MLKEGKMFGV

-82 QAYSGQLEGI
+82 QAYSGQLEGV
-92 SDDSFVPLVFD
+92 STDGFVPLVFD
-103 YLQPNGYFKIHEAEI
+103 YLQPNGYFKTHEAEI
-118 TALNHEIEVLKQ
+118 TAMNHEIVALKQ
-130 SDDYEKA
+130 SDYYGKA
-137 IKKIADLKVEAQQV
+137 IERLTKLKAEAQQV
-151 VTEAQQKMAIAKR
+151 VAEAQQAMVVAKH
-164 LRDERRKEKAT
+164 LRDERRREKAI
-175 VSEDEQREMIRESQ
+175 VSDNEQREMIRESQ

-204 LLEVAEAEAEEY
+204 LLEAAEAEVEAY
-216 NRRIAELKSARKRK
+216 NRKIAELKSTRKRK
-230 SDHLQRWLFSQFIFQ
+230 SDHLQRWLFSQFTFL
-245 NARGERKDLL
+245 NAQGERSDLL

-263 LHNPQSVLA
+263 LHSPKSVLA
-272 THFATMGDQITL
+272 THYATVGEQITL

-306 MRPIEMAM
+306 MRPVEMAM
-314 FWWGEAPK
+314 FWWGEPPK

-358 TEAEQSIEI
+358 VEAKQSIDI
-367 IYEDRH
+367 VYEDRD
-373 LAVIAKPSGMLT
+373 LAVIVKPSGMLT

-391 QQSVEAILRQRW
+391 QQSVETILRQRW
-403 GYEETTPIIVHRLDM
+403 NDNDTPIIVHRLDM

-429 RYAHKQLQAQFKE
+429 KEAHKHLQAQFKAKMV
-442 RTIQKRYVALLSTDL
+442 RKRYIALLDATL
-457 LNRVGLPKE
+457 LNRVGLPSE

-474 ADAVDRPRQIVDKNK
+474 ADELDRPRQMVDKNK
-489 GKTAITHYKIVGKT
+489 GKTAITHYKIIGKI
-503 PLQDSHYSEAVKVE
+503 PLHDSYYSEAVKVE

-570 KRLRFKKKLT
+570 KRLSFESKLT
-580 I
+580 T

>member
-1 MLFFSRIEEVK
+1 MD
-12 MEDKC
+12 DKC
-17 FHRLPTGNEKVA
+17 FHRLPKGNEKVA

-39 FYYEPSPLVRLAVTL
+39 FYYEPSPLARHAVAL

-70 LIVEYGGKLGYL
+70 LIVEYEGKLGYL
-82 QAYSGQLEGI
+82 QAYSGQLEGV
-92 SDDSFVPLVFD
+92 STEGFVPLVFD
-103 YLQPNGYFKIHEAEI
+103 YLQPNGYFKTHEAEI
-118 TALNHEIEVLKQ
+118 TAMNHEIAALKQ
-130 SDDYEKA
+130 SDDYGKAMEKLT
-137 IKKIADLKVEAQQV
+137 KLKAEAQQV
-151 VTEAQQKMAIAKR
+151 VAEAQQAMAVAKH
-164 LRDERRKEKAT
+164 LRDERRREKAI

-204 LLEVAEAEAEEY
+204 LLQEAEAEVEAY
-216 NRRIAELKSARKRK
+216 SSRIVGLKNDRKRK
-230 SDHLQRWLFSQFIFQ
+230 SDLLQRWLFSQFTFL
-245 NARGERKDLL
+245 NAQGERSDLL

-263 LHNPQSVLA
+263 LHSPKSVLA
-272 THFATMGDQITL
+272 THYAAMGEQITL

-306 MRPIEMAM
+306 MRPVEMAM
-314 FWWGEAPK
+314 FWWGEPPK

-348 GMNVAANALE
+348 GMNVAANVL
-358 TEAEQSIEI
+358 EAESKQSIDI
-367 IYEDRH
+367 VYEDRD
-373 LAVIAKPSGMLT
+373 LAVIVKPSGMLT

-391 QQSVEAILRQRW
+391 QQSVETIFRQRW
-403 GYEETTPIIVHRLDM
+403 NDNDTPIIVHRLDM

-429 RYAHKQLQAQFKE
+429 KEAHKHLQAQFKAKMV
-442 RTIQKRYVALLSTDL
+442 RKRYVALLDATL
-457 LNRVGLPKE
+457 LNRVGLPSE

-474 ADAVDRPRQIVDKNK
+474 ADELDRPRQMVDRNK

-517 LRPETG
+517 LCPITG

-556 LHAEYLEFTHPTTG
+556 LHAEYLAFTHPTTG
-570 KRLRFKKKLT
+570 KPLSFESKLT
-580 I
+580 T

>member
-1 MLFFSRIEEVK
+1 MD
-12 MEDKC
+12 DKC

-39 FYYEPSPLVRLAVTL
+39 FYYEPSPLARCAVTL

-60 ELKEGKMFGV
+60 MLKEGKMFGV

-82 QAYSGQLEGI
+82 QAYSGQLECI

-103 YLQPNGYFKIHEAEI
+103 YLQPNGYFKTHEAEI

-137 IKKIADLKVEAQQV
+137 MEKLTRLKAEAQQV
-151 VTEAQQKMAIAKR
+151 VAEAQQAMVVAKH

-204 LLEVAEAEAEEY
+204 LLEVAEAEVEAY
-216 NRRIAELKSARKRK
+216 NSRIAKLKNIRKLKS
-230 SDHLQRWLFSQFIFQ
+230 DQLQRWLFSQFTFL
-245 NARGERKDLL
+245 NAQGERSDLL

-263 LHNPQSVLA
+263 LHSPKSVLA
-272 THFATMGDQITL
+272 THYAAMGEQITL

-306 MRPIEMAM
+306 MRPVEMAM
-314 FWWGEAPK
+314 FWWGEPPK

-342 LTWMLK
+342 LTWILK

-367 IYEDRH
+367 IYEDRD

-391 QQSVEAILRQRW
+391 QQSVETILRQRW
-403 GYEETTPIIVHRLDM
+403 NDNDTPIIVHRLDM

-429 RYAHKQLQAQFKE
+429 KEAHKHLQAQFKAKMV
-442 RTIQKRYVALLSTDL
+442 RKRYIALLDATL
-457 LNRVGLPKE
+457 LNRVGLPSE

-474 ADAVDRPRQIVDKNK
+474 ADAVDRPRQMVDKNK

-517 LRPETG
+517 LRPVTG

-531 CAHSEGLACPILGD
+531 CAHSEGLSCPILGD

-570 KRLRFKKKLT
+570 KRIRFEKK

>member
-17 FHRLPTGNEKVA
+17 FHRLPTGNEKEA

-39 FYYEPSPLVRLAVTL
+39 FYYEPSPLVRCAVTL

-60 ELKEGKMFGV
+60 MLKEGKMFGV

-82 QAYSGQLEGI
+82 QAYSGQLEGV
-92 SDDSFVPLVFD
+92 STEGFVPLVFD

-118 TALNHEIEVLKQ
+118 TAMNHEIVALKQ
-130 SDDYEKA
+130 SDDYGKA
-137 IKKIADLKVEAQQV
+137 IEKLTKLKAEAQQV
-151 VTEAQQKMAIAKR
+151 VAEAQQAMVIAKR
-164 LRDERRKEKAT
+164 LRDERRREKAI
-175 VSEDEQREMIRESQ
+175 VLDNEQREMIRESQ

-204 LLEVAEAEAEEY
+204 LLEAAEAEVEAY
-216 NRRIAELKSARKRK
+216 NRRIAELKSTRKRK
-230 SDHLQRWLFSQFIFQ
+230 SDQLQRWLFSQFIFQ

-263 LHNPQSVLA
+263 LHSPQSVLA
-272 THFATMGDQITL
+272 THFATMGEQITL

-314 FWWGEAPK
+314 FWWGKAPK

-327 HGQFYPACNGKCKPL
+327 HKQFYSACNAKCKPL

-358 TEAEQSIEI
+358 VEAKQSIDI
-367 IYEDRH
+367 VYEDRD
-373 LAVIAKPSGMLT
+373 LAVIVKPSGMLT

-391 QQSVEAILRQRW
+391 KQSVETILRQRW
-403 GYEETTPIIVHRLDM
+403 NDNDTPIIVHRLDM

-429 RYAHKQLQAQFKE
+429 KEAHKHLQAQFKAKMV
-442 RTIQKRYVALLSTDL
+442 RKRYIALLDATL
-457 LNRVGLPKE
+457 LNRVGLPSE

-503 PLQDSHYSEAVKVE
+503 PLQDSRYNEAVKVE
-517 LRPETG
+517 LCPITG

-531 CAHSEGLACPILGD
+531 CAHSEGLSCPILGD

-570 KRLRFKKKLT
+570 KRIRFEKK

>member
-1 MLFFSRIEEVK
+1 MD
-12 MEDKC
+12 DKC
-17 FHRLPTGNEKVA
+17 FHRLPKGNEKVA

-39 FYYEPSPLVRLAVTL
+39 FYYEPSPLARLAVAL

-103 YLQPNGYFKIHEAEI
+103 YLQPNGYFKIQEAEI

-137 IKKIADLKVEAQQV
+137 IKKIANLKVEAQQV
-151 VTEAQQKMAIAKR
+151 VAEAQQKMVIAKR

-204 LLEVAEAEAEEY
+204 LLQAAEAEVEAY
-216 NRRIAELKSARKRK
+216 NRKIAELKSTRKRK
-230 SDHLQRWLFSQFIFQ
+230 SDQLQRWLFSQFTFL
-245 NARGERKDLL
+245 NAQGERSDLL

-263 LHNPQSVLA
+263 LHSPKSVLA
-272 THFATMGDQITL
+272 THYAAMGEQITL

-300 YAFTHG
+300 YAFVHG
-306 MRPIEMAM
+306 MRPVEMAM
-314 FWWGEAPK
+314 FWWGEPPK

-358 TEAEQSIEI
+358 AESKQSIDI
-367 IYEDRH
+367 VYEDRD
-373 LAVIAKPSGMLT
+373 LAVIVKPSGMLT

-391 QQSVEAILRQRW
+391 KQSVETILRQRW
-403 GYEETTPIIVHRLDM
+403 NDNDTPIIVHRLDM

-474 ADAVDRPRQIVDKNK
+474 TDAVDRPRQIVDKNK

-503 PLQDSHYSEAVKVE
+503 PLHDSYYSEAVKVE

-556 LHAEYLEFTHPTTG
+556 LHAEYLAFTHPTTG
-570 KRLRFKKKLT
+570 KPLSFESKLT
-580 I
+580 T

>member
-1 MLFFSRIEEVK
+1 MD
-12 MEDKC
+12 DKC

-39 FYYEPSPLVRLAVTL
+39 FYYEPSPLARLAVAL

-60 ELKEGKMFGV
+60 MLKEGKMFGV
-70 LIVEYGGKLGYL
+70 LIVEYEGKLGYL
-82 QAYSGQLEGI
+82 QAYSGQLEGV
-92 SDDSFVPLVFD
+92 STEGFVPLVFD
-103 YLQPNGYFKIHEAEI
+103 YLQPNGYFKINEAEI

-151 VTEAQQKMAIAKR
+151 VEEAQQKMVIAKR
-164 LRDERRKEKAT
+164 LRDERRKEKAI

-189 YMKAELHRTKKRYAA
+189 YMKAELHRIKKRYAA
-204 LLEVAEAEAEEY
+204 LLQEAEAEVEAY
-216 NRRIAELKSARKRK
+216 SSRIAGLKNDRKLK
-230 SDHLQRWLFSQFIFQ
+230 SDHLQRWLFSQFTFL
-245 NARGERKDLL
+245 NAQGERSDLL
-255 SIFRNYYL
+255 SIFRNYYIL
-263 LHNPQSVLA
+263 NRPQSVFA
-272 THFATMGDQITL
+272 MHFATVGEQITL

-306 MRPIEMAM
+306 MRPVEMAM
-314 FWWGEAPK
+314 FWWGEPPK

-358 TEAEQSIEI
+358 VEAKQSIDI
-367 IYEDRH
+367 VYEDRD
-373 LAVIAKPSGMLT
+373 LAVIVKPSGMLT

-429 RYAHKQLQAQFKE
+429 KEAHKHLQAQFKAKMV
-442 RTIQKRYVALLSTDL
+442 RKRYIALLDATL
-457 LNRVGLPKE
+457 LNRVGLPSE

-474 ADAVDRPRQIVDKNK
+474 ADVLDRPRQMVDRNK
-489 GKTAITHYKIVGKT
+489 GKTAITHYKIIGKI
-503 PLQDSHYSEAVKVE
+503 PLHDSYYSEAVKVE
-517 LRPETG
+517 LRPVTG

-556 LHAEYLEFTHPTTG
+556 LHAEYLAFTHPTTG
-570 KRLRFKKKLT
+570 KPLSFESKLT
-580 I
+580 T

>member
-1 MLFFSRIEEVK
+1 

-17 FHRLPTGNEKVA
+17 FHRLPNGNKVA
-29 MGKAK
+29 ALGKAK

-39 FYYEPSPLVRLAVTL
+39 FFYEPSPLARIAATL

-60 ELKEGKMFGV
+60 VLKEGKMFGV
-70 LIVEYGGKLGYL
+70 LIVENKGELGYL
-82 QAYSGQLEGI
+82 QAYSGQLECV
-92 SDDSFVPLVFD
+92 SDDGFVPPVFD
-103 YLQPNGYFKIHEAEI
+103 YLQPNGYFKTHEAEI
-118 TALNHEIEVLKQ
+118 TALNCEIETLKQ
-130 SDDYEKA
+130 SDGYAKA
-137 IKKIADLKVEAQQV
+137 VKKLADLKVEAQQV
-151 VTEAQQKMAIAKR
+151 VAEAQQAMAVAKQ
-164 LRDERRKEKAT
+164 LRDERRKKT
-175 VSEDEQREMIRESQ
+175 FVSEDEQKEMIHESQ

-204 LLEVAEAEAEEY
+204 LLQAAEAEAEEY
-216 NRRIAELKSARKRK
+216 NRRIAELKSARKCK

-272 THFATMGDQITL
+272 THFATMGEQITL

-300 YAFTHG
+300 YAFIHG

-367 IYEDRH
+367 IYEDH
-373 LAVIAKPSGMLT
+373 DLAVILKPSGMLT

-391 QQSVEAILRQRW
+391 RQSVETILRQRW
-403 GYEETTPIIVHRLDM
+403 NENDTPIIVHRLDM

-474 ADAVDRPRQIVDKNK
+474 ADVLDRPRQMVDRNK
-489 GKTAITHYKIVGKT
+489 GKTAITHYKIIGKI
-503 PLQDSHYSEAVKVE
+503 PLHDSYYSEAVKVE
-517 LRPETG
+517 LRPVTG

>member
-1 MLFFSRIEEVK
+1 MD
-12 MEDKC
+12 DKC

-39 FYYEPSPLVRLAVTL
+39 FYYEPSPLARLAVAL

-103 YLQPNGYFKIHEAEI
+103 YLQPNGYFKIQEAEI

-137 IKKIADLKVEAQQV
+137 IKKIDALKVEAQQV
-151 VTEAQQKMAIAKR
+151 VAEAQQKMVIAKR
-164 LRDERRKEKAT
+164 LRDERRKEKAI

-204 LLEVAEAEAEEY
+204 LLQAAEAEVEAY
-216 NRRIAELKSARKRK
+216 NRKIAELKSTRKRK
-230 SDHLQRWLFSQFIFQ
+230 SDQLQRWLFSQFTFL
-245 NARGERKDLL
+245 NAQGERSDLL

-263 LHNPQSVLA
+263 LHSPKSVLA
-272 THFATMGDQITL
+272 THYAAMGEQITL

-300 YAFTHG
+300 YAFVHG
-306 MRPIEMAM
+306 MRPVEMAM
-314 FWWGEAPK
+314 FWWGEPPK

-358 TEAEQSIEI
+358 AESKQSIDI
-367 IYEDRH
+367 VYEDRD
-373 LAVIAKPSGMLT
+373 LAVIVKPSGMLT

-391 QQSVEAILRQRW
+391 KQSVETILRQRW
-403 GYEETTPIIVHRLDM
+403 NDNDTPIIVHRLDM

-474 ADAVDRPRQIVDKNK
+474 TDAVDRPRQIVDKNK

-503 PLQDSHYSEAVKVE
+503 PLHDSYYSEAVKVE
-517 LRPETG
+517 LRPVTG

-531 CAHSEGLACPILGD
+531 CAHSEGLACSILGD

-556 LHAEYLEFTHPTTG
+556 LHAEYLAFTHPTTG
-570 KRLRFKKKLT
+570 KPLSFESKLT
-580 I
+580 T

>member
-1 MLFFSRIEEVK
+1 

-17 FHRLPTGNEKVA
+17 FHRLPLGNEKVA

-39 FYYEPSPLVRLAVTL
+39 FYYEPSPLARCAVTL

-60 ELKEGKMFGV
+60 MLKEGKMFGV
-70 LIVEYGGKLGYL
+70 LIVEYEGKIGYL
-82 QAYSGQLEGI
+82 QAYSGQLEGV
-92 SDDSFVPLVFD
+92 STEGFVPLVFD
-103 YLQPNGYFKIHEAEI
+103 YLQPNGYFKTQEAEI

-130 SDDYEKA
+130 LGDYEKA
-137 IKKIADLKVEAQQV
+137 IKKIADLKAEAQQV
-151 VTEAQQKMAIAKR
+151 VAEAQQAMVVAKH
-164 LRDERRKEKAT
+164 LRDERRREKAI
-175 VSEDEQREMIRESQ
+175 VSDNEQREMIRESQ

-216 NRRIAELKSARKRK
+216 NSRITGLKNDRKRK

-263 LHNPQSVLA
+263 LHSPKSVLA
-272 THFATMGDQITL
+272 THYAAMGEHITL

-314 FWWGEAPK
+314 FWWGEPPK

-358 TEAEQSIEI
+358 VEAKQSIDI
-367 IYEDRH
+367 VYEDRD
-373 LAVIAKPSGMLT
+373 LAVIVKPSGMLT

-391 QQSVEAILRQRW
+391 KQSVETILRQRW
-403 GYEETTPIIVHRLDM
+403 NENDTPIIVHRLDM

-429 RYAHKQLQAQFKE
+429 RYVHKQLQAQFKE

-466 GTISLPLC
+466 GTISLPMCTDVL
-474 ADAVDRPRQIVDKNK
+474 DRPRQIVDKNK

-503 PLQDSHYSEAVKVE
+503 PLHDSYYSEAVKVE
-517 LRPETG
+517 LCPITG

-531 CAHSEGLACPILGD
+531 CAHSEGLACSILGD

-556 LHAEYLEFTHPTTG
+556 LHAEYLAFTHPTTG
-570 KRLRFKKKLT
+570 KPLSFESKLT
-580 I
+580 T

>member
-1 MLFFSRIEEVK
+1 MD
-12 MEDKC
+12 DKC

-39 FYYEPSPLVRLAVTL
+39 FYYEPSPLARLAVAL

-103 YLQPNGYFKIHEAEI
+103 YLQPNGYFKIQEAEI

-137 IKKIADLKVEAQQV
+137 IKKIANLKVEAQQV
-151 VTEAQQKMAIAKR
+151 VAEAQQKMVIAKR
-164 LRDERRKEKAT
+164 LRDERRKEKAI

-204 LLEVAEAEAEEY
+204 LLQAAEAEVEAY
-216 NRRIAELKSARKRK
+216 NRKIAELKSTRKRK
-230 SDHLQRWLFSQFIFQ
+230 SDQLQRWLFSQFTFL
-245 NARGERKDLL
+245 NAQGERSDLL

-263 LHNPQSVLA
+263 LHSPKSVLA
-272 THFATMGDQITL
+272 THYAAMGEQITL

-300 YAFTHG
+300 YAFVHG
-306 MRPIEMAM
+306 MRPVEMAM
-314 FWWGEAPK
+314 FWWGEPPK

-358 TEAEQSIEI
+358 AESKQSIDI
-367 IYEDRH
+367 VYEDRD
-373 LAVIAKPSGMLT
+373 LAVIVKPSGMLT

-391 QQSVEAILRQRW
+391 KQSVETILRQRW
-403 GYEETTPIIVHRLDM
+403 NDNDTPIIVHRLDM

-429 RYAHKQLQAQFKE
+429 KEAHKHLQAQFKAKMV
-442 RTIQKRYVALLSTDL
+442 RKRYIALLDATV
-457 LNRVGLPKE
+457 LNRVGLPSE

-474 ADAVDRPRQIVDKNK
+474 ADELDRPRQMVDRNK

-503 PLQDSHYSEAVKVE
+503 PLHDSYYSEAVKVE

-556 LHAEYLEFTHPTTG
+556 LHAEYLAFTHPTTG
-570 KRLRFKKKLT
+570 KPLSFESKLT
-580 I
+580 T

>member
-1 MLFFSRIEEVK
+1 MD
-12 MEDKC
+12 DKC

-39 FYYEPSPLVRLAVTL
+39 FYYEPSPLVRCAVTL

-60 ELKEGKMFGV
+60 MLKEGKMFGV

-151 VTEAQQKMAIAKR
+151 VAEAQQKMVIAKR
-164 LRDERRKEKAT
+164 LRDERRKEKAI

-204 LLEVAEAEAEEY
+204 LLEVAEAEAEAY
-216 NRRIAELKSARKRK
+216 NRKIAELKSTRKRK
-230 SDHLQRWLFSQFIFQ
+230 SDHLQRWLFSQFTFL
-245 NARGERKDLL
+245 NAQGERSDLL

-263 LHNPQSVLA
+263 LHSPKSVLA
-272 THFATMGDQITL
+272 THYAAMGEQITL

-300 YAFTHG
+300 YAFVHG
-306 MRPIEMAM
+306 MRPVEMAM
-314 FWWGEAPK
+314 FWWGEPPK

-358 TEAEQSIEI
+358 VEAKQSIDI
-367 IYEDRH
+367 VYEDRD
-373 LAVIAKPSGMLT
+373 LAVIVKPSGMLT

-391 QQSVEAILRQRW
+391 KQSVETILRQRW
-403 GYEETTPIIVHRLDM
+403 NDNDTPIIVHRLDM

-429 RYAHKQLQAQFKE
+429 KEAHKHLQAQFKAKMV
-442 RTIQKRYVALLSTDL
+442 RKRYIALLDATV
-457 LNRVGLPKE
+457 LNRVGLPSE

-474 ADAVDRPRQIVDKNK
+474 ADELDRPRQMVDRNK

-503 PLQDSHYSEAVKVE
+503 PLHDSYYSEAVKVE

-556 LHAEYLEFTHPTTG
+556 LHAEYLAFTHPTTG
-570 KRLRFKKKLT
+570 KPLSFESKLT
-580 I
+580 T

>member
-1 MLFFSRIEEVK
+1 MD
-12 MEDKC
+12 DKC

-39 FYYEPSPLVRLAVTL
+39 FYYEPSPLARLAVAL

-103 YLQPNGYFKIHEAEI
+103 YLQPNGYFKIQEAEI

-137 IKKIADLKVEAQQV
+137 IKKIANLKVEAQQV
-151 VTEAQQKMAIAKR
+151 VAEAQQKMVIAKR
-164 LRDERRKEKAT
+164 LRDERRKEKAI

-204 LLEVAEAEAEEY
+204 LLQAAEAEVEAY
-216 NRRIAELKSARKRK
+216 NRKIAELKSTRKRK
-230 SDHLQRWLFSQFIFQ
+230 SDQLQRWLFSQFTFL
-245 NARGERKDLL
+245 NAQGERSDLL

-263 LHNPQSVLA
+263 LHSPKSVLA
-272 THFATMGDQITL
+272 THYAAMGEQITL

-300 YAFTHG
+300 YAFVHG
-306 MRPIEMAM
+306 MRPVEMAM
-314 FWWGEAPK
+314 FWWGEPPK

-358 TEAEQSIEI
+358 VEAKQSIDI
-367 IYEDRH
+367 VYEDRD
-373 LAVIAKPSGMLT
+373 LAVIVNPSGMLT

-391 QQSVEAILRQRW
+391 KQSVETILRQRW
-403 GYEETTPIIVHRLDM
+403 NDNDTPIIVHRLDM

-429 RYAHKQLQAQFKE
+429 KEAHKHLQAQFKAKMV
-442 RTIQKRYVALLSTDL
+442 RKRYIALLDATV
-457 LNRVGLPKE
+457 LNRVGLPSE

-474 ADAVDRPRQIVDKNK
+474 ADELDRPRQMVDRNK

-503 PLQDSHYSEAVKVE
+503 PLHDSYYSEAVKVE

-556 LHAEYLEFTHPTTG
+556 LHAEYLAFTHPTTG
-570 KRLRFKKKLT
+570 KPLSFESKLT
-580 I
+580 T

>member
-1 MLFFSRIEEVK
+1 MD
-12 MEDKC
+12 DKC
-17 FHRLPTGNEKVA
+17 FHRLPKGNEKVA

-34 VFPNP
+34 VFRNP
-39 FYYEPSPLVRLAVTL
+39 FYYEPSPLARLAVTL

-70 LIVEYGGKLGYL
+70 LIVEYEGKLGYL
-82 QAYSGQLEGI
+82 QAYSGQLEGV
-92 SDDSFVPLVFD
+92 STEGFVPLVFD
-103 YLQPNGYFKIHEAEI
+103 YLQPNGYFKTHEAEI
-118 TALNHEIEVLKQ
+118 TAMNHEITALKQ
-130 SDDYEKA
+130 LGDYEKA
-137 IKKIADLKVEAQQV
+137 MEKLTKLKAEAQQV
-151 VTEAQQKMAIAKR
+151 VAEAQQAMVVAKH
-164 LRDERRKEKAT
+164 LRNERRKEKAI
-175 VSEDEQREMIRESQ
+175 VSDNEQREMIRESQ

-204 LLEVAEAEAEEY
+204 LLQAAEAEAEEY

-272 THFATMGDQITL
+272 THFATMGEPITL

-306 MRPIEMAM
+306 MRPVEMAM

-367 IYEDRH
+367 IYEDH
-373 LAVIAKPSGMLT
+373 DLAVILKPSGMLT

-391 QQSVEAILRQRW
+391 RQSVETILRQRW
-403 GYEETTPIIVHRLDM
+403 NDNDTLIIVHRLDM

-474 ADAVDRPRQIVDKNK
+474 ADVLDRPRQMVDKNK
-489 GKTAITHYKIVGKT
+489 GKTAITHYKIIGKI
-503 PLQDSHYSEAVKVE
+503 PLHDSYYSEAVKVE